1 MNVLST
7 AEWMAHAAAKQRL
20 QHAAMPMGR
29 GAAAG
34 VNLTRFLTGLRFARR
49 RCCFLFLVVC
59 LLGQGAGP
67 RWREYANTVRQMASA
82 ALECMKFKFCT
93 YP

>member
-34 VNLTRFLTGLRFARR
+34 VNLTRFLTGLRFVVVFG
-49 RCCFLFLVVC
+49 CCW